1 MKKKLITLILC
12 GVIGGISVA
21 GVANHRMSQGTE
33 DTQTLVNSLDSADK
47 KENKNE
53 KEEIYKNNIET
64 DSKKID
70 KGTSTRES
78 EQANQNSKS
87 NTKVEEE
94 VELNS
99 SNDGQKVQSDNGQG
113 VVTASPSQSES
124 NNSTNNDSWEGT
136 INNGSNS
143 NGNNQG
149 SSDGE
154 NSNSGSSNGGTT
166 NEGNSNSGSS
176 NGGTSNGGSSNTPS
190 EDTTTR
196 NFYDQVE
203 QLIFNKV
210 NEERA
215 KAGVPALS
223 YNSTMET
230 YARIKSKDMG
240 VKNYFDHVNPE
251 GELITAQMARDGV
264 SYNAWGENIAYIG
277 GVSDATEL
285 ANQFM
290 TNWMN
295 SQGHRENI
303 LSTNFTSIGV
313 GVYKSGNK
321 YYATQEFCK

>member
-21 GVANHRMSQGTE
+21 GVANYKMSQGTE
-33 DTQTLVNSLDSADK
+33 ETQTLVNALDSADK

-53 KEEIYKNNIET
+53 KEKIDKNNIET
-64 DSKKID
+64 DSKKLD
-70 KGTSTRES
+70 KGTSTKES
-78 EQANQNSKS
+78 GQANQKSKG
-87 NTKVEEE
+87 NTKVEEDKA
-94 VELNS
+94 LNS
-99 SNDGQKVQSDNGQG
+99 SNDGKKVQSNSGQG
-113 VVTASPSQSES
+113 VVTAPPSQSET
-124 NNSTNNDSWEGT
+124 NNSTNNSWEGT
-136 INNGSNS
+136 INDGSNS
-143 NGNNQG
+143 NENNQG
-149 SSDGE
+149 STDGG
-154 NSNSGSSNGGTT
+154 NSNSGSSNGGTA
-166 NEGNSNSGSS
+166 NGGNSNSGSS
-176 NGGTSNGGSSNTPS
+176 NGGTSNGGRTNTPA
-190 EDTTTR
+190 EDTTG

-240 VKNYFDHVNPE
+240 VRNYFDHVNPE

-277 GVSDATEL
+277 GVSDPTEL

-321 YYATQEFCK
+321 YYATQEFYK